1 MLKRLLP
8 VSLAA
13 IAVLGSPVA
22 AQDARPERIAIEY
35 GAPKDPLHAPVRE
48 DLKRLRALET
58 VRDLFAPLRLPQTL
72 TIRTMGCDGEENAWF
87 DDDGVTVCYEY
98 VERIA
103 SVARSPRRPA
113 WVSEENAILGQFL
126 EVVFHEMAHAIF
138 HVLQV
143 PVLGR
148 EEDAADQM
156 ATLWL
161 IALKPETAD
170 QMLAGVVAGHLDEA
184 GYRSLKHLKR
194 KRFRFGSARPLADVH
209 STPEQRL
216 YNLLCIAYGADPAR
230 FGVLKDRG
238 TLPDERKE
246 GCGEE
251 YRQVVHAYARL
262 IQPHLDPEIARR
274 AFGPNWPILR

>member
-113 WVSEENAILGQFL
+113 WVSEENALLGQFL

-143 PVLGR
+143 PILGR

-170 QMLAGVVAGHLDEA
+170 QMLAGVVAGHLDDA
-184 GYRSLKHLKR
+184 GYRSLKQLKR